1 MNINKWN
8 KVYEK
13 NKYLDTIFIK
23 KYKDTE
29 DYFKKNC
36 IEFLVELSE
45 FINESKCFKYWS
57 IKKPNKEDMMLEYAD
72 VITMVLYFYNNLDMK
87 LDIDNLPS
95 HIESKNIFDVINY
108 LYLIGTDLINNYS
121 VELVKDILS
130 NLLYLGELF
139 NLNEEEILE
148 SVNKKHK
155 IIEKRLNS
163 DY

>member
-1 MNINKWN
+1 MDNNKWN
-8 KVYEK
+8 KIYEK
-13 NKYLDTIFIK
+13 NKYLDSIFID

-57 IKKPNKEDMMLEYAD
+57 IKKPNFEDMLLEYAD
-72 VITMVLYFYNNLDMK
+72 VITMVLYFYNNLDME
-87 LDIDNLPS
+87 LDINKLPS
-95 HIESKNIFDVINY
+95 HIESTNIFDVINY
-108 LYLIGTDLINNYS
+108 IYLKGTDLINNYNES
-121 VELVKDILS
+121 LVKEILS
-130 NLLYLGELF
+130 NILYLGELF
-139 NLNEEEILE
+139 DLKEEEILE